1 MSVTKPTRKEIIMN
15 YTELDRHNVC
25 LGWKIILTG
34 KRKEIGNLHERF
46 MYLSLYPEDEYPQI
60 KGDRIALHFGVKHP
74 KRWKGNALTISPL
87 FFVPDKE
94 EYDTFYIECIDRLD
108 SVPSIGLIQ
117 KILKNWKEVDVKWKK
132 D

>member
-1 MSVTKPTRKEIIMN
+1 MSVIKPTRKEIIMN

-87 FFVPDKE
+87 SFTEKQG
-94 EYDTFYIECIDRLD
+94 YDTFYIECIDKLN
-108 SVPSIGLIQ
+108 SVPSIGLVQ
-117 KILKNWKEVDVKWKK
+117 KILKNWKEVDMKWEK